1 MDFDETIIRAFVI
14 AAIFAGWMGVCAG
27 LVVVAH
33 LLLTLPMRRAERAR
47 LFLDIIDGALQQGR
61 SPEETIVSVAASRDL
76 SMGVRFHVVAAWI
89 ESNLPMLDAIAK
101 VPRFLP
107 PQISAMLNAGRKIGD
122 VRKVLPACR
131 QLLRDAVSH
140 TRSAIN
146 YLIILTFVVTPMSI
160 WVIWLLQIFVM
171 PRFLEIRSAVFHAN
185 APVTVATSV
194 LQHGLGLGLL
204 HLAVL
209 SLVWIVAFIYFAGP
223 RTALWFPILQYIQMC
238 LPWRRKRLQRDFS
251 AMLAILLDSGVP
263 EPDAVVLAAD
273 CTANNILKMRAV
285 RTVEA
290 LKRGVALPEAI
301 QIMDGSGEFGWR
313 MANAVHQRTGFAQ
326 ALNGWHAWLDA
337 KAFQQEQAAAQ
348 TITSGLVL
356 WTGAIVA
363 AVVISVFSVLI
374 SITNAGLL
382 W

>member
-1 MDFDETIIRAFVI
+1 
-14 AAIFAGWMGVCAG
+14 
-27 LVVVAH
+27 
-33 LLLTLPMRRAERAR
+33 
-47 LFLDIIDGALQQGR
+47 
-61 SPEETIVSVAASRDL
+61 
-76 SMGVRFHVVAAWI
+76 
-89 ESNLPMLDAIAK
+89 
-101 VPRFLP
+101 
-107 PQISAMLNAGRKIGD
+107 
-122 VRKVLPACR
+122 
-131 QLLRDAVSH
+131 
-140 TRSAIN
+140 
-146 YLIILTFVVTPMSI
+146 
-160 WVIWLLQIFVM
+160 
-171 PRFLEIRSAVFHAN
+171 
-185 APVTVATSV
+185 
-194 LQHGLGLGLL
+194 
-204 HLAVL
+204 
-209 SLVWIVAFIYFAGP
+209 
-223 RTALWFPILQYIQMC
+223 LWFPILQYIQMF

-326 ALNGWHAWLDA
+326 ALNGWHVWLDA
-337 KAFQQEQAAAQ
+337 KAFQQEQAAAH
-348 TITSGLVL
+348 TITSGFVL

-363 AVVISVFSVLI
+363 AVVISVFSVLV